1 MFFSLANYEKIYSEP
16 KISYMK
22 EIFFD
27 TNVISKF
34 KYLDKAELSYK
45 ESLKKLVSN
54 LDGYGWNII
63 LYINENSMNSNFQKD
78 KKDIIDTLNNYEKF
92 CRKYSQN
99 NEEKSLSEKVEIY
112 WNKIV
117 DKRKNKY
124 EDDYEYNIIYV
135 VLLYTVY
142 IKLIKEK
149 KSAKKRIELLIEF
162 IDKELMIY
170 PENELLL
177 CFKYMQNNKKLCD
190 NFFKLSKIDNETI
203 KKVKN
208 RSWDLCHLRFLEKDF
223 LYCDGVIRLP
233 YITTLDKGFIE
244 ILKYNP
250 LKFVEINNNS
260 VSTIHEKNILTEF
273 PEYKKII
280 QKLNNTQ
287 RRKKIMSLNTKERD
301 EKVKKIIKKIEKLIQ
316 EENDRYE

>member
-149 KSAKKRIELLIEF
+149 KSAKKR
-162 IDKELMIY
+162 M
-170 PENELLL
+170 
-177 CFKYMQNNKKLCD
+177 
-190 NFFKLSKIDNETI
+190 TI
-203 KKVKN
+203 
-208 RSWDLCHLRFLEKDF
+208 FLNY
-223 LYCDGVIRLP
+223 L
-233 YITTLDKGFIE
+233 
-244 ILKYNP
+244 
-250 LKFVEINNNS
+250 
-260 VSTIHEKNILTEF
+260 
-273 PEYKKII
+273 
-280 QKLNNTQ
+280 
-287 RRKKIMSLNTKERD
+287 
-301 EKVKKIIKKIEKLIQ
+301 KLIMKL
-316 EENDRYE
+316 